1 MVFGWRW
8 KRVFKTGYLDLD
20 TVNGFYVPEKSDED
34 EHVSDEAIN
43 IFFNGDMITISQ
55 EDHVVKY
62 LTDKFVTGCVK
73 NKVINWR
80 G

>member
-1 MVFGWRW
+1 
-8 KRVFKTGYLDLD
+8 
-20 TVNGFYVPEKSDED
+20 
-34 EHVSDEAIN
+34 
-43 IFFNGDMITISQ
+43 MITISQ